1 MIGGAPAGAPFSIY
15 MGERMP
21 KPFMTYEQQ
30 IQKFRDK
37 NQYVVRRDFIAVVL
51 AFRYL
56 LPVISK
62 FPVITYLVFFTAQT
76 ARNTISNEMHD
87 HNIFILVFVYDLKS

>member
-30 IQKFRDK
+30 IQKLRDK

-56 LPVISK
+56 LPVISN
-62 FPVITYLVFFTAQT
+62 FPMITYLVFWDFHRTGKRLLPT
-76 ARNTISNEMHD
+76 ERYKL
-87 HNIFILVFVYDLKS
+87 ILSFYI